1 MVQGKDSEAEAGTRE
16 RTTEGLGEEERGLE
30 KASGGISGTQG

>member
-16 RTTEGLGEEERGLE
+16 RATEELEGEKRGVE